1 VVVLEFCTQIS
12 QEWKFLLV
20 LVCTWRRLFRRHRTW
35 RDLSGR
41 ASSSVDREPGSNNF
55 TNWNSYCSAFL
66 RNSSDKFRPCSWW
79 QRQIRSNR
87 DDLSDEFEAYLQAK
101 EPSDDHDNLLQD
113 YAKIKH
119 FQTNGEFRS
128 TFISSRAFQFP
139 PSLLAAEEQIVEDN
153 QLEFGAWRAAV
164 RNGLETEEGSM
175 TLRIW

>member
-1 VVVLEFCTQIS
+1 VEFFASLCLHMAAPPFEDIELGETSVAVPAPQPTVRPAPTTSQTGIPTAVPFSETAQINS
-12 QEWKFLLV
+12 DLV
-20 LVCTWRRLFRRHRTW
+20 
-35 RDLSGR
+35 
-41 ASSSVDREPGSNNF
+41 
-55 TNWNSYCSAFL
+55 
-66 RNSSDKFRPCSWW
+66 SWW

-87 DDLSDEFEAYLQAK
+87 DGLSDEFEAYLQAK

-153 QLEFGAWRAAV
+153 QLEFGA
-164 RNGLETEEGSM
+164 
-175 TLRIW
+175 

>member
-1 VVVLEFCTQIS
+1 VLVFVCTCRRLLSKDIELGETSVVVPAPQPTVSPAPTTS
-12 QEWKFLLV
+12 QLGTPTALP
-20 LVCTWRRLFRRHRTW
+20 
-35 RDLSGR
+35 
-41 ASSSVDREPGSNNF
+41 SSETAQANPDPV
-55 TNWNSYCSAFL
+55 
-66 RNSSDKFRPCSWW
+66 SWW

-101 EPSDDHDNLLQD
+101 EPSNDHDNLLQD

-119 FQTNGEFRS
+119 FQTNEEFRS

>member
-1 VVVLEFCTQIS
+1 MSAPHFEDIELGETSVTVPAPQPTVSPAPTTS
-12 QEWKFLLV
+12 QLGTPTALP
-20 LVCTWRRLFRRHRTW
+20 
-35 RDLSGR
+35 
-41 ASSSVDREPGSNNF
+41 SSETAQANPDPV
-55 TNWNSYCSAFL
+55 
-66 RNSSDKFRPCSWW
+66 SWW

-101 EPSDDHDNLLQD
+101 DPSDDHDNLLQD

-128 TFISSRAFQFP
+128 TFISSKAFQFP

-164 RNGLETEEGSM
+164 RNGLETEEGLM